1 MQLRE
6 IRHTVFFDQVKDIR
20 RYNYDIEDLLKENGL
35 FGINQL
41 VPPIPDEIE
50 PLMDRLS
57 LQKEIDNKSFIFKIY
72 SFKFHWISK
81 I

>member
-35 FGINQL
+35 LAKPTHGDKIRFAPPL
-41 VPPIPDEIE
+41 VIDIE
-50 PLMDRLS
+50 QMEECIAIIKKTVDA
-57 LQKEIDNKSFIFKIY
+57 F
-72 SFKFHWISK
+72 
-81 I
+81 

>member
-41 VPPIPDEIE
+41 VNPIPDEIE
-50 PLMDRLS
+50 PLMDRLRIK
-57 LQKEIDNKSFIFKIY
+57 KEIDNKRFILKI
-72 SFKFHWISK
+72 
-81 I
+81 